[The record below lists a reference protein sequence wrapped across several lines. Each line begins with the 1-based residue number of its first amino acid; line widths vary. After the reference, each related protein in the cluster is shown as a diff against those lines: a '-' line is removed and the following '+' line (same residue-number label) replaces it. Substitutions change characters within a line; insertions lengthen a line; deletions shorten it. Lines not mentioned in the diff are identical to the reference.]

1 MTPGLTHEQCRRE
14 MCAACGGRA
23 GTRRLTPA
31 LGERLRKWAQPAW
44 SPDVTSYPTG
54 VCETCLRLLR
64 FCENE
69 KSNDLLDRPGAK
81 QRWIDFK
88 LENVKVCRRKLASN
102 CTCPICQARKSNFV
116 GRQGYNNYNQ
126 ERKQIMPSE
135 DETVEKEEP
144 KKDMMCCKCLQV
156 RTGRGIPHICT
167 EASRNRN
174 LADLVLESKRSEQIT
189 AKIVKEVVDK
199 KSEENGNNQP
209 IRLKQLSGGNHLSI
223 TVGKKK
229 EKTNGEVDVVVV
241 AQLKKQQELSSKDT
255 EKALRILWKGSI
267 KVEKNVMN
275 VIHEIGSTLE
285 DHYDDVK
292 MNFEVNKEKEEGIEE
307 QPRKTKENKKNTIFF
322 LRI

>member
-1 MTPGLTHEQCRRE
+1 M
-14 MCAACGGRA
+14 
-23 GTRRLTPA
+23 
-31 LGERLRKWAQPAW
+31 
-44 SPDVTSYPTG
+44 
-54 VCETCLRLLR
+54 
-64 FCENE
+64 
-69 KSNDLLDRPGAK
+69 
-81 QRWIDFK
+81 
-88 LENVKVCRRKLASN
+88 KVCRGKLASN

-126 ERKQIMPSE
+126 ERKQIRPSE
-135 DETVEKEEP
+135 DKTEEKEEP
-144 KKDMMCCKCLQV
+144 KKNMMCCKCLQV

-209 IRLKQLSGGNHLSI
+209 IRLKQLSGGIHLSI